1 MVVIAELMDYL
12 PRCVVDYTSP
22 PVFAGGTLT
31 YNYVILYSNTMA
43 RARYWKMTPEEV
55 ADLTYDEQFLLNW
68 DIKCVRQPEEDAIF
82 IGVFMYRRGTPL
94 DYKPIQGVV
103 FYHNHISNDEVSRII
118 QHLKSRYGGK
128 ETKKGDRVFL
138 TGSKEFYDPAGISS
152 LALSMEES
160 FNTKS
165 VITLEFEGMSQ
176 EAMRNAGLPDSKL
189 LPIPGK

>member
-1 MVVIAELMDYL
+1 
-12 PRCVVDYTSP
+12 
-22 PVFAGGTLT
+22 
-31 YNYVILYSNTMA
+31 
-43 RARYWKMTPEEV
+43 
-55 ADLTYDEQFLLNW
+55 
-68 DIKCVRQPEEDAIF
+68 
-82 IGVFMYRRGTPL
+82 
-94 DYKPIQGVV
+94 
-103 FYHNHISNDEVSRII
+103 
-118 QHLKSRYGGK
+118 
-128 ETKKGDRVFL
+128 VFL

>member
-1 MVVIAELMDYL
+1 MLISELLSDSIIQICS
-12 PRCVVDYTSP
+12 R
-22 PVFAGGTLT
+22 TLT
-31 YNYVILYSNTMA
+31 YNYVILYSNTMT

-82 IGVFMYRRGTPL
+82 IGVFMYKRGTPL
-94 DYKPIQGVV
+94 DYTPMQGVV
-103 FYHNHISNDEVSRII
+103 FYHNHISDDEISRII
-118 QHLKSRYGGK
+118 RHLKSRYGGK

-138 TGSKEFYDPAGISS
+138 TGSKEFYDPASISS

-176 EAMRNAGLPDSKL
+176 EAMRDAGLPDSKL

>member
-1 MVVIAELMDYL
+1 MLISESLSDSIIQVCRRI
-12 PRCVVDYTSP
+12 
-22 PVFAGGTLT
+22 LT

-82 IGVFMYRRGTPL
+82 IGVFMYKRGTPL
-94 DYKPIQGVV
+94 DYTPIQGVV